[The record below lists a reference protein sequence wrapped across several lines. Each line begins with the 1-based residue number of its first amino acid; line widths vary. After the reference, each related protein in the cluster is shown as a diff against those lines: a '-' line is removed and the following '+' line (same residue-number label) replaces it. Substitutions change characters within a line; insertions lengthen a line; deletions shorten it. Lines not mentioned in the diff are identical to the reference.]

1 MMTFSGHRRCHHLS
15 LAAVAVLTVLAMA
28 APAAAQVRTYSD
40 PRNTPSSSDIRS
52 VTYANHELST
62 LTSVKVRSLPRA
74 GSVLVR
80 VAPPNSDVIY
90 NARVTRSSSGTMTKQ
105 LTYVTNTNSTAKAC
119 SFSASWSTST
129 DRVRVRVPHSC
140 LKFGKF
146 LSVHWM
152 KASFSSAGHSDA
164 AYGRNIGRGDSPG
177 CVTPT
182 EFRGVGRG
190 QAMGTVH
197 ARLDTAGRFGDGGA
211 GGFSRVYRACR
222 GGTYWIEYN
231 GDTYTV
237 AAKGR

>member
-1 MMTFSGHRRCHHLS
+1 
-15 LAAVAVLTVLAMA
+15 MA

-40 PRNTPSSSDIRS
+40 PRNNPASSDIQS
-52 VTYANHELST
+52 VTYANHETSA
-62 LTSVKVRSLPRA
+62 LTSVKVRSLQRT

-80 VAPPNSDVIY
+80 LAPQDADVMY
-90 NARVTRSSSGTMTKQ
+90 YARVTRSLAGTMTKRF
-105 LTYVTNTNSTAKAC
+105 TYVTNTTSTAKPC

-140 LKFGKF
+140 LKFGRF
-146 LSVHWM
+146 LSGHWM
-152 KASFSSAGHSDA
+152 KASFSSAGHGDA
-164 AYGRNIGRGDSPG
+164 AWGRDIGRGDSPG

-190 QAMGTVH
+190 QVMGTVH

-222 GGTYWIEYN
+222 GGIYWIEYN
-231 GDTYTV
+231 GHTNKV
-237 AAKGR
+237 AGKGR